1 MRAFI
6 CCAPEDVA
14 RGDAL
19 AAALRARGVEIVG
32 GRDALQASDRWPAS
46 VGAAIAGCSHFVLL
60 FSARAATSHAVDLE
74 WHVAVAL
81 GKSVIPVLLDHQP
94 LPPTLARFGG
104 LGWGALESPTTVA
117 AAVVRR
123 QPARRRPLRAALV
136 LRELGAVRST
146 GALAVVEVKARLG
159 RWLEGAGAL
168 AEARTAGISEGVAFF
183 ELGDWGFAGLAAL
196 ILGAAAVVD
205 VLLFSGDLASATL
218 KHQRANELELESIA
232 GIVRDEHGTPLVGVR
247 VLAVA
252 FAVEAI
258 SKRDGSYRLEL
269 RARRHQEVAL
279 RASCEDGAC
288 RSFEGLAVVG
298 DQERFLTLKGK

>member
-19 AAALRARGVEIVG
+19 AAALHARGMEIVG
-32 GRDALQASDRWPAS
+32 GRDALQTGERWPAS

-74 WHVAVAL
+74 CHVAVAL

-94 LPPTLARFGG
+94 LPPTLARFDS
-104 LGWGALESPTTVA
+104 LGWGAEESTPTVA
-117 AAVVRR
+117 AAVARR
-123 QPARRRPLRAALV
+123 QSARRQPLRAALV

-146 GALAVVEVKARLG
+146 GALAVAEVKARLR
-159 RWLEGAGAL
+159 RWLADAGAL
-168 AEARTAGISEGVAFF
+168 AEARTAGSSEGAAFF
-183 ELGDWGFAGLAAL
+183 ELGDWGLAGLAAL

-205 VLLFSGDLASATL
+205 VLMFSGDLASATP
-218 KHQRANELELESIA
+218 KHQRANERERESIA

-258 SKRDGSYRLEL
+258 SRRDGSYRLEL
-269 RARRHQEVAL
+269 RARRDQEVVL
-279 RASCEDGAC
+279 RASCDDGAC
-288 RSFEGLAVVG
+288 KSFEGMAVVG
-298 DQERFLTLKGK
+298 DQDKTLTLKGK